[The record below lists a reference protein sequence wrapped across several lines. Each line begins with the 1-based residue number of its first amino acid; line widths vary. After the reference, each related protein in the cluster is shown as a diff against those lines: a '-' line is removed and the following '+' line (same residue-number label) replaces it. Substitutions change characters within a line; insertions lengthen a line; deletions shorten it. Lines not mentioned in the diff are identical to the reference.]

1 VRRWRGC
8 RAANWR
14 TWRCFSDPL
23 TSLRARSDFRTH
35 NSRSPMARSGDLG
48 TIRNVI
54 PTGDNWPMN
63 NSVSAAN
70 SKEEWLTTN
79 EAMIFPKPTYPRCPG
94 CAGALTDDELAAV
107 RAPAWAGASDV
118 TCEKCGWTGTPL
130 ANTIGELLAMF
141 QANSVSDLT
150 GWIDEVQQGDDITFI
165 DFDEDSQDYVFGYD
179 GRGVELPFPVN
190 TRELMR
196 YIDEFEELH
205 LARLRAETV
214 AEEAE
219 LAAESESVD
228 EPAE

>member
-1 VRRWRGC
+1 
-8 RAANWR
+8 
-14 TWRCFSDPL
+14 
-23 TSLRARSDFRTH
+23 
-35 NSRSPMARSGDLG
+35 
-48 TIRNVI
+48 
-54 PTGDNWPMN
+54 
-63 NSVSAAN
+63 
-70 SKEEWLTTN
+70 
-79 EAMIFPKPTYPRCPG
+79 
-94 CAGALTDDELAAV
+94 
-107 RAPAWAGASDV
+107 
-118 TCEKCGWTGTPL
+118 
-130 ANTIGELLAMF
+130 MF

-190 TRELMR
+190 PRELMR